1 MANASYIAGLDI
13 PIPEQHFDQFH
24 ESSQIQPEKRLM
36 FAVLLDA
43 VECFQD
49 YAPSVRY
56 KPDPLFKDSEEW
68 IFEDDHEWPFSFIN
82 ICEALEID
90 PQYVRKR
97 LLDWKETRLSRRRY
111 LATTASHHAAKRCA

>member
-13 PIPEQHFDQFH
+13 LIPEQHFDQFH

-36 FAVLLDA
+36 LAVLLDA

-49 YAPSVRY
+49 YAPSVRR
-56 KPDPLFKDSEEW
+56 KPDRLFKDSEEW
-68 IFEDDHEWPFSFIN
+68 IFEDDHKWPFSFIN
-82 ICEALEID
+82 ICEALGID
-90 PQYVRKR
+90 PQYVRKG

-111 LATTASHHAAKRCA
+111 LPAKPSHHAAKRCA